1 MKSMYVKFA
10 LFVLIVG
17 LLTACGAQPT
27 TAPASPPTDT
37 SAPATE
43 PPTEA
48 ATEPPTEAATEAPT
62 EAPTEAATEAPAT
75 QPAAEGATVSYASD
89 ILPLFES
96 RCIGCHGGERTQE
109 GLDLKTHASLMT
121 GSSNGP
127 VVTPGDA
134 ANSLLV
140 EMVATQKM
148 PKRGPKLTP
157 DQVQLITDWIN
168 QGALDN

>member
-1 MKSMYVKFA
+1 MKSTYVKLAVFA
-10 LFVLIVG
+10 LIVG

-27 TAPASPPTDT
+27 TVPTSPPTDT
-37 SAPATE
+37 SVPATE
-43 PPTEA
+43 PPTDVPPATDTAA
-48 ATEPPTEAATEAPT
+48 ATEPPAATEV
-62 EAPTEAATEAPAT
+62 PAT
-75 QPAAEGATVSYASD
+75 QPAAGGATVSFASE

-157 DQVQLITDWIN
+157 AQVQLITDWVN

>member
-1 MKSMYVKFA
+1 MKSMYAKFA
-10 LFVLIVG
+10 VFVLIVG

-27 TAPASPPTDT
+27 SAPVSPATDT

-43 PPTEA
+43 PPTET
-48 ATEPPTEAATEAPT
+48 ATEAPTEIATEAPT
-62 EAPTEAATEAPAT
+62 EAPAATEAPAT
-75 QPAAEGATVSYASD
+75 QPAVEGATVSFASD

-121 GSSNGP
+121 GSENGP
-127 VVTPGDA
+127 VVTPSDA

-157 DQVQLITDWIN
+157 DQVQLITDWVN

>member
-1 MKSMYVKFA
+1 MRSTYVKIV
-10 LFVLIVG
+10 LLVLIVG
-17 LLTACGAQPT
+17 LLSACGAQATNTPE
-27 TAPASPPTDT
+27 
-37 SAPATE
+37 SA
-43 PPTEA
+43 PTEA
-48 ATEPPTEAATEAPT
+48 VAPATEAPT
-62 EAPTEAATEAPAT
+62 EAPALTDTAAPTEPAAATEAPAT
-75 QPAAEGATVSYASD
+75 QPAAEGATVSFATD

-96 RCIGCHGGERTQE
+96 RCIGCHGGDRTQE
-109 GLDLKTHASLMT
+109 GLDLKTHASLMA
-121 GSSNGP
+121 GSDNGS

-157 DQVQLITDWIN
+157 PQVQLITDWVN